1 MADARF
7 QPAVIAPATPGGE
20 HYWVAVHDG
29 QVLLLE
35 DDVPLPLPLLRSFGL
50 TGLDAGERHYL
61 GTLDGRHV
69 FAVGLREVPEV
80 TPGLAFVD
88 LRRLLLYPDPVLFA
102 VAGRARQVLE
112 WARDHRWCSRC
123 GQATI
128 AHARDR
134 TMVCTACGYTQYP
147 RVSPCVIAL
156 VTRDDRALLARSP
169 RFPSGM
175 FSTLAGFVEAGESV
189 EEALAREVRE
199 EVGIVVGNFRY
210 VGSQSWPFPHSLMLG
225 FTAAHAGG
233 EIMVDG
239 DEIEEA
245 RWFAR
250 DELPAI
256 PPKGSISRRLI
267 DGWLANS

>member
-134 TMVCTACGYTQYP
+134 AMVCTACGYTQYP
-147 RVSPCVIAL
+147 RV
-156 VTRDDRALLARSP
+156 
-169 RFPSGM
+169 
-175 FSTLAGFVEAGESV
+175 
-189 EEALAREVRE
+189 
-199 EVGIVVGNFRY
+199 
-210 VGSQSWPFPHSLMLG
+210 
-225 FTAAHAGG
+225 
-233 EIMVDG
+233 
-239 DEIEEA
+239 
-245 RWFAR
+245 
-250 DELPAI
+250 
-256 PPKGSISRRLI
+256 
-267 DGWLANS
+267 